1 MSLVVALL
9 LLAIGSIFGFGLG
22 CMRTEEKHHAARM
35 ALLRTMPDRIAEA
48 QRADADAVDRAADEL
63 LGSVGIRRDGKIVA

>member
-1 MSLVVALL
+1 MITAVLVSLV
-9 LLAIGSIFGFGLG
+9 IGSVFGYGIG
-22 CMRTEEKHHAARM
+22 CVRTEEKHHAARM
-35 ALLRTMPDRIAEA
+35 ALLWTMPDRIAEA